1 MEMKAIKNYLQEKLL
16 GIEIENMLTFEPH
29 VGNLCKKA
37 GQKLHAVARVAN
49 YMNISKKRIH
59 LFTSLILSTD
69 MDVSQ

>member
-29 VGNLCKKA
+29 VGNYCKKA
-37 GQKLHAVARVAN
+37 GQKLHAVARIAN
-49 YMNISKKRIH
+49 YMNISKKRIY
-59 LFTSLILSTD
+59 LFTSLVLSTD

>member
-37 GQKLHAVARVAN
+37 GQKLHAVARIAN
-49 YMNISKKRIH
+49 YMNIGKNRIY

-69 MDVSQ
+69 MDISQ